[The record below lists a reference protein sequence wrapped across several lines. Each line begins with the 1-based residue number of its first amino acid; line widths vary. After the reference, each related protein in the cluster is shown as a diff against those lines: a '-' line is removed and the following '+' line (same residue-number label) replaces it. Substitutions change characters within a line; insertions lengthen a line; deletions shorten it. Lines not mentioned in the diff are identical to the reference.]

1 METCTAHD
9 QAGARRAWGLLALAV
24 AAEIVGAL
32 ALRASAG
39 FTRLPPSLA
48 AVLAFGVALVV
59 VSRVMKVLPVSVAY
73 PVWAGGG
80 TAGVALLGMGVL
92 GEATSAARLAGV
104 TLIVF
109 GVVLINRDRR
119 VAGGC

>member
-1 METCTAHD
+1 METCVHHD
-9 QAGARRAWGLLALAV
+9 GRGEKRAWGLLALAV
-24 AAEIVGAL
+24 TGEIAGVL
-32 ALRASAG
+32 ALRASDG
-39 FTRLPPSLA
+39 FARLLPSLA

-92 GEATSAARLAGV
+92 GETPSVARAVGV
-104 TLIVF
+104 ALIVL
-109 GVVLINRDRR
+109 GVVLINRDR
-119 VAGGC
+119 VAAGGC